1 MVRHEVLVTVKHV
14 TSAAKENTHTHTHTH
29 KHTHTHNTN
38 MVRHEVPVT
47 LKPVTSAALRQLLG
61 VAALKEAKLALQH
74 RGNQDTN
81 REGSLQALDVCM
93 HNFTH

>member
-1 MVRHEVLVTVKHV
+1 MLRH
-14 TSAAKENTHTHTHTH
+14 
-29 KHTHTHNTN
+29 TN
-38 MVRHEVPVT
+38 MVRHEALVT

>member
-1 MVRHEVLVTVKHV
+1 MSLLLQRK
-14 TSAAKENTHTHTHTH
+14 THTHTHTH